1 MLFELYLDGYLN
13 YKEYIIKNASALELT
28 PNEVAVLFYL
38 LDEYRK
44 GVNTISINKIEENC
58 LIHTNEITTAL
69 SNMLE
74 HSFYKVYMQYE
85 NGVGVEKFTVE
96 PFFSK
101 IEQSYTDKTKPE
113 EDEINKII
121 RYVEK
126 KSNRILTASEYDI
139 LVPLITEE
147 HHTYLDIQ
155 ETINHI
161 EKSRYDVTVRNI
173 AKFIEKNE
181 NPVVLDESLQKFM
194 KKIGLKKWT
203 R

>member
-13 YKEYIIKNASALELT
+13 YREYIIKNASKLELT

-38 LDEYRK
+38 LDEYKK
-44 GVNTISINKIEENC
+44 GVNTISINKIEESC
-58 LIHTNEITTAL
+58 LLHVNEITTAL

-85 NGVGVEKFTVE
+85 NGIGVEKFTVE
-96 PFFSK
+96 PFFEK
-101 IEQSYTDKTKPE
+101 IEQDYTDKNKPE

-126 KSNRILTASEYDI
+126 KTNRIITSSEYDI
-139 LVPLITEE
+139 LIPLITKE
-147 HHTYLDIQ
+147 HHTYDDIL
-155 ETINHI
+155 ETINRI
-161 EKSRYDVTVRNI
+161 EKSKYDVTVRNI
-173 AKFIEKNE
+173 ARFIEKNE
-181 NPVVLDESLQKFM
+181 NPVVLDESLQEFM
-194 KKIGLKKWT
+194 KKIGLK

>member
-13 YKEYIIKNASALELT
+13 YKDYIIKNASTLELT

-44 GVNTISINKIEENC
+44 GVNTISISKIEESC
-58 LIHTNEITTAL
+58 LLHMNEITQAL

-85 NGVGVEKFTVE
+85 NGIGVEKFTVE
-96 PFFSK
+96 PFFLK

-126 KSNRILTASEYDI
+126 KTNRIITSSEYDI
-139 LVPLITEE
+139 LIPLITEE

-161 EKSRYDVTVRNI
+161 EKSKYDVTVRNI

-194 KKIGLKKWT
+194 KKIGLKK
-203 R
+203 